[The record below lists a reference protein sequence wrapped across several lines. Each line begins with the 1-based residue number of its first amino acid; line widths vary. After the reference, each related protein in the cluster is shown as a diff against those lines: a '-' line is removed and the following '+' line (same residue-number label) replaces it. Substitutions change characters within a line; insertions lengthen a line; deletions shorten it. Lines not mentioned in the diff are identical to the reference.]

1 MKKENTNEKMT
12 LEEYQKK
19 HKNPKSIENAK
30 RFLTIFS
37 TAITLAV
44 ITCLL
49 FIVLRLFEIHE
60 IAGYVGIVLAVVIF
74 IFAFFIP
81 MNKLRNMKTFMTD
94 VDETNVRQAKKYNKK
109 LRAEIADKMID
120 IDTNADILDWYTKE
134 NIGKLAIARHT
145 KNDEDV
151 KHILTEIYQT
161 DVKKASNKMITKAA
175 TKIGVSTAI
184 SQSDLIDTL
193 LVIIYELN
201 LIKDI
206 VFLYGYRPSDAQLAK
221 IYKNVITNALI
232 AFGVSSASA
241 GVGQLAVNSFTNIP
255 FVGKLIESGIQGV
268 VNTTFAVIVGNQT
281 KKYLVEE
288 YKLQD
293 MLDHVN
299 ILDTPEEEEKL
310 MESIA
315 KEVKKKTDEQNKNMK
330 KTKTKATVA

>member
-19 HKNPKSIENAK
+19 HKNPKNIENAK

-60 IAGYVGIVLAVVIF
+60 IAGYVGIVLAIVIF

-81 MNKLRNMKTFMTD
+81 INKLRNMKTFMTD

-241 GVGQLAVNSFTNIP
+241 GVGQLAVNSFTNLP